1 MSDRWTKREN
11 INDKI
16 NPEYYIGTTIQLA
29 DFIKAFNLDFF
40 EGSIIH
46 AKTICQTNIFSC
58 LVAYM
63 INYAWAI
70 NFFWYC

>member
-29 DFIKAFNLDFF
+29 DFIKAFNLEFF
-40 EGSIIH
+40 EGSIIKYVVRWRKKNKLEDLEK
-46 AKTICQTNIFSC
+46 AK
-58 LVAYM
+58 
-63 INYAWAI
+63 
-70 NFFWYC
+70 WYLEKLIECTKK

>member
-29 DFIKAFNLDFF
+29 DFIKAFSMPLF
-40 EGSIIH
+40 E
-46 AKTICQTNIFSC
+46 QNI
-58 LVAYM
+58 LPLPRV
-63 INYAWAI
+63 
-70 NFFWYC
+70 

>member
-29 DFIKAFNLDFF
+29 DFIEAFNLDFF
-40 EGSIIH
+40 EGSIIKYVVRWRKKNKLEDLEK
-46 AKTICQTNIFSC
+46 AK
-58 LVAYM
+58 
-63 INYAWAI
+63 
-70 NFFWYC
+70 WYLEKLIECTKK